1 MKTSSSLP
9 LIIYSSTN
17 LLTQQDHLYPNLVTN
32 DSREVPREQITKIT
46 NSFLQHLL
54 RTYWVPHVS
63 NYICFYLLFGCLA
76 CGILV
81 PRPGIKLGPSA
92 VEAQSPNPWTIREV
106 QPDISDTGVTDHRPL
121 PRELTEIK
129 GPDFK
134 QSCLWEASEMR
145 IYFRTSDHPICLFPL
160 YVKLPSALPKHTKVD
175 NEVRTQDNW
184 SWEVSRLNSLF

>member
-1 MKTSSSLP
+1 MGTDCLITSSQGGENGW
-9 LIIYSSTN
+9 N
-17 LLTQQDHLYPNLVTN
+17 LRDMMAAQDS
-32 DSREVPREQITKIT
+32 DCTKCYLKYLKEMILCSV
-46 NSFLQHLL
+46 NCFSF
-54 RTYWVPHVS
+54 R
-63 NYICFYLLFGCLA
+63 FLFGHTA
-76 CGILV
+76 CMWDLFPHQGQNQWPLQW
-81 PRPGIKLGPSA
+81 KL
-92 VEAQSPNPWTIREV
+92 SPNHWTIREV
-106 QPDISDTGVTDHRPL
+106 PPDISDTGVTDHRPL

-134 QSCLWEASEMR
+134 RSCLGEASEMR